1 MPTPPKAV
9 KRHCHKDKRELKER
23 NHVTVEESGQAGDLS
38 RPRAGMPADGTV
50 LASSLDHKGIRWEPG
65 ERLEQLF
72 EGVCD
77 QLRESGRQGHVA
89 VDTGDDLVTYD
100 ELDGRANSLARH
112 LLQRGA
118 RPGDRIALLFDH
130 ALPAYTAMLA
140 ALKIG
145 AAYVPLDPGFP
156 SDRLAYIT
164 NDADVSLVLTL
175 TSLKDR
181 LPETAAPLLCLDQ
194 ERSFI
199 ERHDSS
205 RLTDDER
212 RGDPESLAYIIYTS
226 GSTGRPKGVAIE
238 HPSIC
243 NFIRVAAETYGISS
257 RDRVY
262 QGMTIA
268 FDFSVEEIWVPW
280 MAGATLVPKPRGTSL
295 VGTDLA
301 EYLTEKRIT
310 ALCCVPTLLATLED
324 DLPNLRFLL
333 VSGEACPRDL
343 IVRWHRPGRRFLNV
357 YGPTEATVT
366 ATMSVA
372 RPDRPVTLGEPLPTY
387 SAVILHVD
395 EGRALPSGELG
406 EIGLAGVGLAKG
418 YIHRD
423 DLTEKAFIPDFLG
436 IGNNPSGRIYRTGD
450 LGRINGDGEI
460 EYFGRIDTQVKIRG
474 YRIELSELESVLLQM
489 PGVAQAA
496 VGTFEPEPGLTE
508 LVAYYSRRR
517 GAAELDARMMQDH
530 LRGMVPAYMVPAY
543 FEELGS
549 LPMLP
554 SDKVDRKGLPAPSG
568 TRITSR
574 SRAFEMPSTDAEKLL
589 AAALASALRCESVSV
604 EDHFFNDLGANSM
617 LMAKFC
623 ARARELGH
631 PGNLSMKDTYLRP
644 TIRSLAAGMAIQK
657 AAPALP
663 ARIPAGPVRR
673 ASTAEYVLCGVL
685 QALTFVAGAFLGG
698 AVLVASV
705 RFASAGT
712 SWPEVLERSFVFS
725 IALFLIMCLL
735 PIIAKW
741 IVVGRWKEQEIPLW
755 TIAYFRFWLVRTL
768 IRANPMRFFLGSPVY
783 VLYLRALGAN
793 IGRGVAIFASDVPVC
808 TDLLTVGDG
817 AVIRKDSTFNCCRA
831 IDGVIQTGPVTIGRD
846 ALVGEAS
853 MMEVGASLGD
863 GAQLGHVS
871 ALYAGQAVPAGE
883 RWHGSPAQRTDVD
896 YRSVE
901 PAPCGTRRRV
911 LYSFFMVTS
920 RFVLL
925 APLGIGSLSILI
937 PGYLSSGNL
946 DHDSW
951 VFYLDVLVFSLAL
964 VLGGIVLSLALVLTV
979 PRLFELLVKPNK
991 TYPLYGIHYGA
1002 HRTVGRITNLKTL
1015 MQLTGDSSLI
1025 LHYLRI
1031 LGYKFP
1037 GAQQTGTNFGV
1048 AVKHESPY
1056 QCTVGK
1062 GTMVADGLSMMNA
1075 DYSSTSFKVSPV
1087 TIGDENFLGNSIYFP
1102 AGARAGDN
1110 CLLATKVMIPIDG
1123 PLKQDVGL
1131 LGSPSFEIPR
1141 SVLRD
1146 TEFDDL
1152 RSGEKF
1158 RKALAGKNR
1167 HNAVT
1172 IALYITVR
1180 WLYLF
1185 AVLMIASFAATASG
1199 IPESVSAGLAVF
1211 AIFIFSLVYFVLV
1224 EWASLGFKRL
1234 QPRFCSIYVKYFWR
1248 HERYWKLS
1256 GAAFFGILNGT
1267 PFKGLN
1273 WKILGAR
1280 VGRRLYDD
1288 GCAIPEKNIVSIGD
1302 NCMLNAGSVIQCHSM
1317 EDGAFK
1323 LEGIRIGS
1331 DCTLGVK
1338 SFVHYGVAMA
1348 DGAVLE
1354 ADSFL
1359 MKGEEV
1365 PPNGWFGGNPAS
1377 SMGEHHLAGETERES
1392 LEPGADDA
1400 WIAGIPA
1407 RELSNRPAPEVP
1419 AIGRHAAL
1427 PEHGRQRLHGSHVEH
1442 GRHALHGRRT
1452 GARFKD

>member
-1 MPTPPKAV
+1 MSTPPKAV
-9 KRHCHKDKRELKER
+9 KRHCHTDKRERKER
-23 NHVTVEESGQAGDLS
+23 NHVTVEASGQASDLS
-38 RPRAGMPADGTV
+38 LPRAGMPANGTV
-50 LASSLDHKGIRWEPG
+50 LASSRDHKGIRWEPG

-89 VDTGDDLVTYD
+89 VDTGDDVLTYD
-100 ELDGRANSLARH
+100 ELDGQANSLARH

-140 ALKIG
+140 SLKIG

-181 LPETAAPLLCLDQ
+181 LSETAVPLLCLDR

-243 NFIRVAAETYGISS
+243 NFVRVAAETYGI
-257 RDRVY
+257 RPQDRVY

-295 VGTDLA
+295 IGTDLA

-372 RPDRPVTLGEPLPTY
+372 HPDRPVTLGEPLPTY
-387 SAVILHVD
+387 SAVILHLD

-418 YIHRD
+418 YVNRD

-517 GAAELDARMMQDH
+517 GAAELDARMMQVH
-530 LRGMVPAYMVPAY
+530 LREMVPAYMVPAY
-543 FEELGS
+543 FEELDS

-568 TRITSR
+568 TRVTSR
-574 SRAFEMPSTDAEKLL
+574 SRAFVMPSTDIERLL
-589 AAALASALRCESVSV
+589 AQALASALRCESVSV
-604 EDHFFNDLGANSM
+604 EDHFFNDLGANSL

-644 TIRSLAAGMAIQK
+644 TIRSLAAGTAIQK
-657 AAPALP
+657 TAPASAAPM
-663 ARIPAGPVRR
+663 PAGPVRR
-673 ASTAEYVLCGVL
+673 ASTAEYVLCGTL
-685 QALTFVAGAFLGG
+685 QALTFLAGAFLGG
-698 AVLVASV
+698 AVLVASIRIPSV
-705 RFASAGT
+705 GN
-712 SWPEVLERSFVFS
+712 SWPEVLGLSFIFS
-725 IALFLIMCLL
+725 VALFLAVCLL
-735 PIIAKW
+735 PIITKW
-741 IVVGRWKEQEIPLW
+741 PLIGRWKEQEIPLW

-768 IRANPMRFFLGSPVY
+768 IRANPMRFFLGSPLY
-783 VLYLRALGAN
+783 VLYLRALGAK

-817 AVIRKDSTFNCCRA
+817 TVIRKDATFNGYRA
-831 IDGVIQTGPVTIGRD
+831 VDGVIQTGPVTIGRD

-853 MMEVGASLGD
+853 IMEVRTALGD
-863 GAQLGHVS
+863 AAQLGHVS
-871 ALYAGQAVPAGE
+871 TLFAGQAVPAGE
-883 RWHGSPAQRTDVD
+883 RWHGSPAQPTSVD
-896 YRSVE
+896 YSSVE
-901 PAPCGTRRRV
+901 PAECGTRRRV
-911 LYSFFMVTS
+911 MYSIFMLLS

-925 APLGIGSLSILI
+925 APIGISTIGTLI
-937 PGYLSSGNL
+937 SGYLSGSHL
-946 DHDSW
+946 DHASW
-951 VFYLDVLVFSLAL
+951 AFYLDALIFSLAL
-964 VLGGIVLSLALVLTV
+964 VLGGIVLSLAMVLTV
-979 PRLFELLVKPNK
+979 PRLFELLVRPNK

-1002 HRTVGRITNLKTL
+1002 HRTVGRITNLKAL
-1015 MQLTGDSSLI
+1015 MTLTGDSSLI

-1037 GAQQTGTNFGV
+1037 GARQTGTNFGV
-1048 AVKHESPY
+1048 AVKHETPY
-1056 QCTVGK
+1056 QCTVGS
-1062 GTMVADGLSMMNA
+1062 GTMVADGLSLMNA

-1087 TIGDENFLGNSIYFP
+1087 TIGAENFLGNGIYYP
-1102 AGARAGDN
+1102 TGARIGDN

-1123 PLKQDVGL
+1123 PMMQDVGL
-1131 LGSPSFEIPR
+1131 LGSPCFEIPR

-1146 TEFDDL
+1146 SQFDDF
-1152 RSGEKF
+1152 RTGEKF
-1158 RKALAGKNR
+1158 RKGLAGKNR

-1172 IALYITVR
+1172 IALYIAVR
-1180 WLYLF
+1180 WLFLF
-1185 AVLMIASFAATASG
+1185 AVLMIFSFATVTPG
-1199 IPESVSAGLAVF
+1199 VPESVSSGLAVI
-1211 AIFIFSLVYFVLV
+1211 AVFIFSLIYFIFV
-1224 EWASLGFKRL
+1224 EWATMGFKRL
-1234 QPRFCSIYVKYFWR
+1234 QPRFCSIYEKNFWR

-1267 PFKGLN
+1267 PFKGLS
-1273 WKILGAR
+1273 WRVLGAR

-1288 GCAIPEKNIVSIGD
+1288 GCGIPEKSIVSLGD

-1354 ADSFL
+1354 VDSFL

-1377 SMGEHHLAGETERES
+1377 SMGEHHPAGEGT
-1392 LEPGADDA
+1392 
-1400 WIAGIPA
+1400 
-1407 RELSNRPAPEVP
+1407 
-1419 AIGRHAAL
+1419 
-1427 PEHGRQRLHGSHVEH
+1427 
-1442 GRHALHGRRT
+1442 RHALRGRRA

>member
-1377 SMGEHHLAGETERES
+1377 SMGEHHLAGETECES